1 MSWYVVCT
9 NCGRDDVP
17 ADQLLAACPNCG
29 GEWLDPRYDY
39 DRLGRVMREET
50 AARPCTMWRFREW
63 LPVHDDDHIVTMGE
77 GGTPLLRLKNLSLML
92 GVPNLYLKDERQG
105 PTASFKDR
113 QASLAISVLRE
124 HGVRE
129 VVVASTGNV
138 AISYS
143 AYAAQAGIKL
153 WTFLTSSVPAD
164 KMREVALYGSEVV
177 KVTATYDRTKQVA
190 ARFAEQRGL
199 FLDRGIKGMAA
210 RESMKT
216 IAYEIAQQLGWRSPD
231 WYIQAVSGG
240 LGPVGV
246 LKGFWELREMG
257 LVETMPKIA
266 CIQAAGCAP
275 MVKAWEQG
283 LSKPVVV
290 DSPQTLITTVATGD
304 PGIAYE
310 ILYQAAV
317 EHGGAFVAVTDEE
330 AFRAMHVMAK
340 MDGFSMEPAAAMA
353 CAGAI
358 KMIRQGL
365 IRPDETVVICCSGHT
380 FPVEKHLLEENW
392 SHHLDLS
399 AEEVV
404 AEEVEEPTPAM
415 AAREE
420 GLLTSFEELGGD
432 VRRIAIVEDDEP
444 ARVLLRRILQAYGD
458 FEIFEA
464 ADGRQGIQMIREVEP
479 DVVLLDLM
487 MPEVDGYQVL
497 EAIKSDPKLQHIPVI
512 VITAA
517 RLSAQERKRLDGHVR
532 SLLQKGQF
540 VDRELLESIQAMF

>member
-9 NCGRDDVP
+9 NCGRDDLP
-17 ADQLLAACPNCG
+17 TDQLLAACPSCG

-39 DRLGRVMREET
+39 DRLAPVMREET
-50 AARPCTMWRFREW
+50 GARSCTMWRFREW
-63 LPVHDDDHIVTMGE
+63 LPVHKDEHIVTMGE

-92 GVPNLYLKDERQG
+92 GIPHLYLKDERQG

-124 HGVRE
+124 HGIRE

-275 MVKAWEQG
+275 MVRAWEQG
-283 LSKPVVV
+283 L
-290 DSPQTLITTVATGD
+290 PQTCCGRIPSD
-304 PGIAYE
+304 FD
-310 ILYQAAV
+310 
-317 EHGGAFVAVTDEE
+317 H
-330 AFRAMHVMAK
+330 H
-340 MDGFSMEPAAAMA
+340 SSHW
-353 CAGAI
+353 
-358 KMIRQGL
+358 
-365 IRPDETVVICCSGHT
+365 RPRHC
-380 FPVEKHLLEENW
+380 L
-392 SHHLDLS
+392 
-399 AEEVV
+399 
-404 AEEVEEPTPAM
+404 
-415 AAREE
+415 
-420 GLLTSFEELGGD
+420 
-432 VRRIAIVEDDEP
+432 
-444 ARVLLRRILQAYGD
+444 
-458 FEIFEA
+458 
-464 ADGRQGIQMIREVEP
+464 
-479 DVVLLDLM
+479 
-487 MPEVDGYQVL
+487 
-497 EAIKSDPKLQHIPVI
+497 
-512 VITAA
+512 
-517 RLSAQERKRLDGHVR
+517 
-532 SLLQKGQF
+532 
-540 VDRELLESIQAMF
+540 